1 MGSLRSSLKC
11 FMKVMRC
18 QPGIPCCGGSG
29 LSHPRAMY
37 SSPRSSPCPTNCMSP
52 AVLPVL
58 RPWVLMPSL
67 TAELLCECSRSSKM
81 RGHVSFLPSLRS
93 PSWANSSS
101 RDYML
106 LVRAIFLLPGYQR
119 GLAPTYLDL
128 ALVHVLVDV
137 HLVAGSLL
145 TEPPDFGVLEEGVCA
160 PPVLA

>member
-37 SSPRSSPCPTNCMSP
+37 SSPRSSPCPINCMSP

-106 LVRAIFLLPGYQR
+106 LVRAIFYCQGINEVWIQHTWILPSSTFLSMYTSWPGPCLR
-119 GLAPTYLDL
+119 SRRTSGF
-128 ALVHVLVDV
+128 
-137 HLVAGSLL
+137 SRK
-145 TEPPDFGVLEEGVCA
+145 E
-160 PPVLA
+160 